1 MIRLKN
7 GSDGFEFDAYH
18 VPPGD
23 ARRGGLV
30 LVQEIFG
37 LSDGIKTL
45 ADGFAHDGY
54 EVIAP
59 ALFDRVEPGFLAD
72 PADPDDVARARAAS
86 SRTDWDK
93 TMGDVQAAIDALAP
107 PVFITGFCWG
117 GSVSWLAACRATG
130 LAASSGFYGRQIVNF
145 LDDAPKCPVILHY
158 GRTDHSI
165 PLTDV
170 EKVEAAHPEV
180 PVWLYDA
187 GHGFMSKERKD
198 YAADAA
204 SLARLRTLQ
213 LFHRSG
219 GQKGEMG
226 G

>member
-1 MIRLKN
+1 M
-7 GSDGFEFDAYH
+7 
-18 VPPGD
+18 
-23 ARRGGLV
+23 
-30 LVQEIFG
+30 
-37 LSDGIKTL
+37 
-45 ADGFAHDGY
+45 
-54 EVIAP
+54 
-59 ALFDRVEPGFLAD
+59 
-72 PADPDDVARARAAS
+72 
-86 SRTDWDK
+86 
-93 TMGDVQAAIDALAP
+93 
-107 PVFITGFCWG
+107 
-117 GSVSWLAACRATG
+117 
-130 LAASSGFYGRQIVNF
+130 
-145 LDDAPKCPVILHY
+145 ILHY

-198 YAADAA
+198 YAPDAA

-213 LFHRSG
+213 LFHRSS